1 MNRRD
6 YLKVLAVAVPA
17 AGLPA
22 VPADGAPSGFM
33 EMHIDFAVE
42 PGKEETML
50 ANYRNNFR
58 PAISKQPG
66 FIMVNL
72 LKLRRGGADQTPYRL
87 VLAFQTEEQRV
98 AWTKTDAHQAS
109 FPTIRDTMA
118 KGSKTNSYDDVV

>member
-6 YLKVLAVAVPA
+6 YLKVLAVAVPV
-17 AGLPA
+17 AGLSAAPA
-22 VPADGAPSGFM
+22 GALSGFM

-42 PGKEETML
+42 PGKEQQMV
-50 ANYRNNFR
+50 ANYKNNFR

-66 FIMVNL
+66 FVMVNL
-72 LKLRRGGADQTPYRL
+72 LKLRRGAPDQTPYRL

-118 KGSKTNSYDDVV
+118 KGSKTNSYDDVA

>member
-17 AGLPA
+17 ASLSAAP
-22 VPADGAPSGFM
+22 VGAPSGFM

-42 PGKEETML
+42 PGKEEQMV

-58 PAISKQPG
+58 PAIGKQPG
-66 FIMVNL
+66 FVMVNL
-72 LKLRRGGADQTPYRL
+72 LKLRKGAADQTPYRL
-87 VLAFQTEEQRV
+87 VLAFQTEEQRI
-98 AWTKTDAHQAS
+98 ARTTTDAHQAS
-109 FPTIRDTMA
+109 FPTIRDTMV